1 MPKKSK
7 SRSAD
12 SGAVPVAMEEEEFPE
27 FDVRPD
33 RWVSLQV
40 KLITWD
46 YLNFSLLMRTSARL
60 FTIVDKIRERHGG
73 SISDILLYR
82 HQVLNLRSCGLNASL
97 TIFAGSS
104 TKCFVG
110 YKHNPR

>member
-7 SRSAD
+7 SRSAEA
-12 SGAVPVAMEEEEFPE
+12 GAVPVAMEEEEFPE
-27 FDVRPD
+27 FDVRPE

-82 HQVLNLRSCGLNASL
+82 HQVFHLR
-97 TIFAGSS
+97 
-104 TKCFVG
+104 FVA
-110 YKHNPR
+110 

>member
-7 SRSAD
+7 SKSSSDA
-12 SGAVPVAMEEEEFPE
+12 GAVAAEEEDFPE
-27 FDVRPD
+27 IDIRPE

-46 YLNFSLLMRTSARL
+46 YLNFSILLRTSTRL

-73 SISDILLYR
+73 SISDIILYR
-82 HQVLNLRSCGLNASL
+82 HQVS
-97 TIFAGSS
+97 
-104 TKCFVG
+104 
-110 YKHNPR
+110 

>member
-1 MPKKSK
+1 MVKKK
-7 SRSAD
+7 IRSAEA
-12 SGAVPVAMEEEEFPE
+12 GAASLAMEEEEEFPE

-40 KLITWD
+40 KLTTWD

-73 SISDILLYR
+73 SISDVILYR
-82 HQVLNLRSCGLNASL
+82 HQVL
-97 TIFAGSS
+97 
-104 TKCFVG
+104 KM
-110 YKHNPR
+110 

>member
-7 SRSAD
+7 SKSTEA
-12 SGAVPVAMEEEEFPE
+12 GAVAMEEEDFPE
-27 FDVRPD
+27 IDVRPE

-46 YLNFSLLMRTSARL
+46 YLNFSILLRTSTRL

-73 SISDILLYR
+73 SISDIILYR
-82 HQVLNLRSCGLNASL
+82 HQV
-97 TIFAGSS
+97 
-104 TKCFVG
+104 
-110 YKHNPR
+110 